1 MNYKELVKS
10 LKKDK
15 IDNVYL
21 FYGEERFL
29 LLDALKRIK
38 AKILMPETMDMNY
51 VVIEKDSPEEC
62 MEAIIENCET
72 LPLFSD
78 YKLVVVKNEEEQL
91 SKLGDKELKRLTNY
105 LEEKVTSPQSSIVLV
120 IIGGEKIDLRKKL
133 YKFIEK
139 IGKIVYFQRLS
150 FEEAVNYAGY
160 FLKKSG
166 KKVKKSDVEYIVKS
180 VGTDLYAI
188 VNEIH
193 KLVSYSDSEEI
204 EMEKMKEVLTIN
216 LQQNIFNL
224 VNAIGMKKEKEA
236 YKVLHTLLEKGEVP
250 LIILSMI
257 VRQMRLITK
266 IKSFEGKFGDKK
278 TIASSLG
285 VPYFAV
291 EELMRQS
298 RLFKKEELERAYKEC
313 LKCDIALKS
322 GADSSLALE
331 GLVKKLC
338 K

>member
-1 MNYKELVKS
+1 MNYKELVES
-10 LKKDK
+10 LKKNE
-15 IDNVYL
+15 IDHVYL

-29 LLDALKRIK
+29 LSDALKRIK
-38 AKILMPETMDMNY
+38 AKILMSETLDMNY
-51 VVIEKDSPEEC
+51 VIIEKDDPQEC
-62 MEAIIENCET
+62 LEAIIDNCET

-78 YKLVVVKNEEEQL
+78 YKLVVVKNENEQI
-91 SKLGDKELKRLTNY
+91 SKLGDKELKKFANY
-105 LEEKVTSPQSSIVLV
+105 LEEKVASPQSSIVLV
-120 IIGGEKIDLRKKL
+120 IIGGEKIDLRKKI
-133 YKFIEK
+133 YKTIEK
-139 IGKIVYFQRLS
+139 IGNIVYFQKLS

-166 KKVKKSDVEYIVKS
+166 KKVKKFDVEYIIKN

-204 EMEKMKEVLTIN
+204 EMEKIKEVLTIN

-224 VNAIGMKKEKEA
+224 VNAIGTKKEKEA
-236 YKVLHTLLEKGEVP
+236 YKILHTLLEKGEVP

-257 VRQMRLITK
+257 IRQMRLIAK
-266 IKSFEGKFGDKK
+266 IKSFENRFGDKK
-278 TIASSLG
+278 AVASSLG
-285 VPYFAV
+285 VPYFAI

-298 RLFKKEELERAYKEC
+298 KFFKKEDLEKAYREC
-313 LKCDIALKS
+313 LKCDVALKS
-322 GADSSLALE
+322 GSDSNLALE
-331 GLVKKLC
+331 ELVRKLC

>member
-1 MNYKELVKS
+1 
-10 LKKDK
+10 
-15 IDNVYL
+15 
-21 FYGEERFL
+21 
-29 LLDALKRIK
+29 
-38 AKILMPETMDMNY
+38 
-51 VVIEKDSPEEC
+51 
-62 MEAIIENCET
+62 
-72 LPLFSD
+72 
-78 YKLVVVKNEEEQL
+78 
-91 SKLGDKELKRLTNY
+91 
-105 LEEKVTSPQSSIVLV
+105 
-120 IIGGEKIDLRKKL
+120 
-133 YKFIEK
+133 
-139 IGKIVYFQRLS
+139 
-150 FEEAVNYAGY
+150 
-160 FLKKSG
+160 
-166 KKVKKSDVEYIVKS
+166 
-180 VGTDLYAI
+180 
-188 VNEIH
+188 
-193 KLVSYSDSEEI
+193 
-204 EMEKMKEVLTIN
+204 
-216 LQQNIFNL
+216 
-224 VNAIGMKKEKEA
+224 MKKEKEA